1 MSSRAALNVLLPV
14 PGADLQSWA
23 QQLTERLQSVLTRLT
38 YDNNTEV
45 ILYKLLP
52 IQDSSGRTILD
63 PAGIHIYGVD
73 DFEVVNGPIIRIR
86 TEELVDNAITTAKLA
101 AGSITATKIEDGAI
115 TTPKLTAN
123 AVTAGKIAVNA
134 IVANDGV
141 IGTAAIADAQI
152 ATLNASKIN
161 AGSIAAERMR
171 ANLVTALEGQF
182 ATLGALAASL
192 GAVRIRPGGK
202 LYTES
207 AVDLTTGTGV
217 VIMEDKIRAGSPSSQ
232 LLWDGTKL
240 VLGNPSGSRVEV
252 VSGTL
257 TIYDASGTVL
267 LSSGGKIPWTQIVGA
282 GKPQDGATVGADVS
296 NLNIGLG
303 TNLLANTEFIGGFVP
318 AVLGW
323 NPGGVSPLT
332 LRGDDMWRPKGGQAL
347 EMFQSG
353 RSGNVH
359 NVGAN
364 TDLNGPYGDYHY
376 GIPVTAGKRYE
387 FSAKLAAH
395 RCDYWLSI
403 VFFDAAGTILEDFG
417 SGFITPSLS
426 GGPTFAANAHGSGWT
441 HAVIFRTAPA
451 AAAFANVYWRKSD
464 TYVGQADSYAWLTQ
478 PFFGEALASQTAPS
492 TYSPGHAPGAF
503 SSLDTLNPTNIA
515 NFMAAASISSTF
527 IANAAIL
534 TAHIADAQILSAKIA
549 DAQITSAKIVDASIT
564 SAKIGYAQILNTH
577 IADAQ
582 ISSAK
587 IVDAAITNAKISG
600 DLQSDNFVAGSAGW
614 RIRKS
619 TGSAE
624 FQDVVIRGQ
633 VTDTRPYTAGTN
645 VVISAMQPIVPTLPN
660 NTTLVKVKEIVVA
673 RAGTISYSAQAK
685 PGSTWAGTAMHYLRV
700 LKNATYVNENTWVS
714 DSGDSAVKT
723 VSGNVSV
730 VAGDLISVWFQ
741 STAGSFNQVLNFK
754 LMSGTLYYEAV
765 TLDG

>member
-1 MSSRAALNVLLPV
+1 MSSRAALNVLLPI

-38 YDNNTEV
+38 YDNNVDV

-161 AGSIAAERMR
+161 AGSIAAERMS
-171 ANLVTALEGQF
+171 ANIVMALEGQF
-182 ATLGALAASL
+182 LTLGALAASL
-192 GAVRIRPGGK
+192 GVVRIRPGGK

-207 AVDLTTGTGV
+207 AVDMTSGTGV
-217 VIMEDKIRAGSPSSQ
+217 IIMEDKIRAGSSNAQ

-240 VLGNPSGSRVEV
+240 VLGNPSGARVEV
-252 VSGTL
+252 VAGAL
-257 TIYDASGTVL
+257 TIYDTSGATV
-267 LSSGGKIPWTQIVGA
+267 LSSGKLNWANILNTPGTGSNLLVNTEYVGGDMSGAAIGYNPDGLFSTLYLDSVWLPARTYTPDGLEGLVVKSLARVAGSGAVWTKLQDEIPVIAGRRYECSALLASYGCDGVQIV
-282 GKPQDGATVGADVS
+282 
-296 NLNIGLG
+296 L
-303 TNLLANTEFIGGFVP
+303 EF
-318 AVLGW
+318 
-323 NPGGVSPLT
+323 
-332 LRGDDMWRPKGGQAL
+332 K
-347 EMFQSG
+347 
-353 RSGNVH
+353 
-359 NVGAN
+359 
-364 TDLNGPYGDYHY
+364 
-376 GIPVTAGKRYE
+376 
-387 FSAKLAAH
+387 
-395 RCDYWLSI
+395 
-403 VFFDAAGTILEDFG
+403 DAAGGSVGAAYGSMAYPNLGDKTMASLTPYAVFG
-417 SGFITPSLS
+417 VAPTGSAKAVAHFVRYNTSVGYSDSIARIFHPMLCEATTEQTTPS
-426 GGPTFAANAHGSGWT
+426 AY
-441 HAVIFRTAPA
+441 IPA
-451 AAAFANVYWRKSD
+451 AAR
-464 TYVGQADSYAWLTQ
+464 
-478 PFFGEALASQTAPS
+478 
-492 TYSPGHAPGAF
+492 GAF
-503 SSLDTLNPTNIA
+503 SALGQLSPA
-515 NFMAAASISSTF
+515 NVAAFMQSATVSSTY

-549 DAQITSAKIVDASIT
+549 DAQITSAKIVDAAIT
-564 SAKIGYAQILNTH
+564 TAKIGSAQIVNAH

-600 DLQSDNFVAGSAGW
+600 DLQSDNFVTGSAGW

-619 TGSAE
+619 SGSAE

-645 VVISAMQPIVPTLPN
+645 VVISAVQPVAPTLPN

-673 RAGTISYSAQAK
+673 RAGTLSYSVQAK
-685 PGSTWAGTAMHYLRV
+685 PRLNWTGTATHYLRV
-700 LKNATYVNENTWVS
+700 IKNGSTVVNDTQWASN
-714 DSGDSAVKT
+714 SGDSTIKT
-723 VSGNVSV
+723 ASGNTT
-730 VAGDLISVWFQ
+730 VASGDLISVWLQ
-741 STAGSFNQVLNFK
+741 STAGAGNFVQNFK
-754 LMSGTLYYEAV
+754 IMSGTIYYEAV
-765 TLDG
+765 TVDG